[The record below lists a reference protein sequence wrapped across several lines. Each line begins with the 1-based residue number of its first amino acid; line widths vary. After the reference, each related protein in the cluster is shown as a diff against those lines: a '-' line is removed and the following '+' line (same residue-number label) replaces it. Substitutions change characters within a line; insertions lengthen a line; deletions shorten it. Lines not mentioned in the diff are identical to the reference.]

1 MFDLLKR
8 IKKRFPGCFVLK
20 NDPNYLQGVPDFQIS
35 VGPKVAWLEFKKS
48 EDATH
53 QPNQD
58 YYVEK
63 MNSMSF
69 SAFIFPENKEKV
81 LDDLER
87 SFKGHPKR
95 RTRTVSS

>member
-1 MFDLLKR
+1 MRERNFQAKVIQEIQNR
-8 IKKRFPGCFVLK
+8 IPDCIVLK

-58 YYVEK
+58 FYVNK
-63 MNSMSF
+63 INNQGGF
-69 SAFIFPENKEKV
+69 ARFIYPENRGEVLNELYKE
-81 LDDLER
+81 
-87 SFKGHPKR
+87 FGI
-95 RTRTVSS
+95 